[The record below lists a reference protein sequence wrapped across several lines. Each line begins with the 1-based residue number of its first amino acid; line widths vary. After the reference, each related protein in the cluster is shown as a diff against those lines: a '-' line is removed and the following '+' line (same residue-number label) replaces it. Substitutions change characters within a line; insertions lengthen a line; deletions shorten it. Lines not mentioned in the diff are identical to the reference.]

1 MEIKSQ
7 SRIRLKNGETSENGL
22 FLTKGNASGKH
33 QIINFG
39 LFREPAEGSDP
50 ELIFSV
56 DDPAEEIDLSYRF
69 FGSSGDL
76 VSSGSVTLFNSPL
89 PTQFALHQNSPNP
102 FNPVT
107 TIAYDIPEPT
117 YVEIAIYDLLGRKV
131 RTLVS
136 KEISPGFHS
145 AVWNG
150 KDDRGR
156 LIASGLFIVRM
167 TSSSFM
173 DVRKMLMLK

>member
-1 MEIKSQ
+1 M
-7 SRIRLKNGETSENGL
+7 
-22 FLTKGNASGKH
+22 
-33 QIINFG
+33 
-39 LFREPAEGSDP
+39 
-50 ELIFSV
+50 
-56 DDPAEEIDLSYRF
+56 
-69 FGSSGDL
+69 
-76 VSSGSVTLFNSPL
+76 SSGSVTLFNSPL

-107 TIAYDIPEPT
+107 TIAYDIPELT